1 MMFLSPAAD
10 DGILQQDPLQVFRY
24 QKISVKKISVIV
36 LSAFLR
42 IQLLPLCQILIFRM
56 VQDQVFNAQRFRLL
70 ACFFYRRVVLLVR
83 TVQIPVA
90 VKTECLMEQ
99 PVRIF
104 SVFFLMFLI
113 RLVSQKCS
121 SPRNVN
127 FLPF

>member
-1 MMFLSPAAD
+1 MFLSPAAD

-24 QKISVKKISVIV
+24 QKISVIV

-56 VQDQVFNAQRFRLL
+56 VQDQVFSAQRFRLL

-113 RLVSQKCS
+113 
-121 SPRNVN
+121 
-127 FLPF
+127 F